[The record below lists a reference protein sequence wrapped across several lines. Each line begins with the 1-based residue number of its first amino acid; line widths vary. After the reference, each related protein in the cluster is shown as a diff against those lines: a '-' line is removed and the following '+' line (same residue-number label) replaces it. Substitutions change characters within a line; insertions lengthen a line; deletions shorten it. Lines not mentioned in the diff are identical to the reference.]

1 MNRRNR
7 IAQLPPFVALLLLLA
22 GLMITSVNAQSNEP
36 LISMTMRDTE
46 LAEVMEMLSRAE
58 RINILLS
65 GDVGGRVSFS
75 LYDVPLSEAIR
86 SIANAAGY
94 AVERRNAT
102 YFIVE
107 RDEAGAYSASDL
119 TEIRTFPIHY
129 SDPAQLQAMLS
140 PYLSDYGQLTVM
152 VESRMLMIE
161 DTPEFL
167 ERIATLIKS
176 VDRQP
181 MQILIEAR
189 ILEVTLN
196 SEDSFGID
204 WQSLFQT
211 GNGTGPDGT
220 GTGVLGTR
228 GLDGAGSSRT
238 KGLVFKIDRTDV
250 TVALSALEQD
260 GRIRTLSTPKLLALE
275 NEEASVIVGDRRGYS
290 VTTTI
295 NQVTTESIEFLE
307 SGVILRVTPR
317 VDADGRIMLDIHP
330 EVSTGVVDA
339 NGIPSQA
346 TTEVTTRVLVASGET
361 IFVGGLIKQT
371 ITENRNGVPILGRIP
386 GLGLLFSSREATSI
400 NTETIVVITP
410 RVVGETV
417 GQWSTDEES
426 EVDRRY
432 ESLKQNAMDIET
444 DVSQTFF
451 EAFPAGESNG
461 LVESK

>member
-7 IAQLPPFVALLLLLA
+7 IAQLPSFVAFLILLA
-22 GLMITSVNAQSNEP
+22 GLMTASVNAQTNEP

-65 GDVGGRVSFS
+65 GDVGGAVSFS

-94 AVERRNAT
+94 AVERRNTT
-102 YFIVE
+102 YFIID
-107 RDEAGAYSASDL
+107 RDEAGAYAASDL

-129 SDPAQLQAMLS
+129 SDPGELQTMLR
-140 PYLSDYGQLTVM
+140 PYLSDYGQLTIM
-152 VESRMLMIE
+152 AENRMLTVE
-161 DTPEFL
+161 DTPEFI
-167 ERIATLIKS
+167 ERIARLIKS

-181 MQILIEAR
+181 KQILIEAR

-204 WQSLFQT
+204 WESFFQT
-211 GNGTGPDGT
+211 GDGT
-220 GTGVLGTR
+220 GSIGTR

-238 KGLVFKIDRTDV
+238 KGLIFKIDRSDV
-250 TVALSALEQD
+250 TLMLSALEQD
-260 GRIRTLSTPKLLALE
+260 GRIRTLSSPKLLALE

-317 VDADGRIMLDIHP
+317 VDGEGRIMLDIHP

-346 TTEVTTRVLVASGET
+346 TTEVTTRLLVASGET
-361 IFVGGLIKQT
+361 VFVGGLIKQT

-386 GLGLLFSSREATSI
+386 GLGLLFSSREVTSI

-426 EVDRRY
+426 EIDRRD
-432 ESLKQNAMDIET
+432 ESLKQNARDIET
-444 DVSQTFF
+444 DVSRTFF

-461 LVESK
+461 LVGSK